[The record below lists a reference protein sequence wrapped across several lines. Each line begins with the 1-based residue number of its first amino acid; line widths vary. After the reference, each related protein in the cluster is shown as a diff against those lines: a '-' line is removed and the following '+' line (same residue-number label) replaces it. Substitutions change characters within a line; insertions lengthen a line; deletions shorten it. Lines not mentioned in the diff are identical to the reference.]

1 MSERYAFIKAEK
13 AHFRVMILCRVLEV
27 SRSGFYDFCRRKP
40 SRHALENECII
51 RQIRKIHAASKGRYG
66 QRRIVAHLRHQK
78 IVVGRHRV
86 GRLMR
91 ENGMKARWPRKFKA
105 TTSSDH
111 AFKVAPNVLAR
122 KFQVDAPNQA
132 VVGDITYVKTGQG
145 WLYLAVLI
153 DLFSRRVV
161 GWSMGARIDEELT
174 LRALRMALGQRAFVK
189 NFIHHSDRGSQYAAT
204 KYRALLARAGSTV
217 SMSRRGDCWDNAVSE
232 SFFSSIKTEC
242 IYQNTYATRD
252 EARSDILKYLL
263 WYNAERLHSTLG
275 YVSPIRFEKQRLTGI
290 GCA

>member
-13 AHFRVMILCRVLEV
+13 AHYKVTTLCRVLGV
-27 SRSGFYDFCRRKP
+27 SRSGFYDWNRRKP
-40 SRHALENECII
+40 SRHALENERII
-51 RQIRKIHAASKGRYG
+51 RQIRRIHAASKGRYG
-66 QRRIVAHLRHQK
+66 QRRIVAHLKHQE
-78 IVVGRHRV
+78 IVVGRNRV

-91 ENGMKARWPRKFKA
+91 ENGIKARWPRKFKA
-105 TTSSDH
+105 TTNFEH
-111 AFKVAPNVLAR
+111 AFEVAPNVLAR
-122 KFQVDAPNQA
+122 KFKVEAPNQA

-161 GWSMGARIDEELT
+161 GWAMSARIDEKLT
-174 LRALRMALGQRAFVK
+174 QAALRMALGRRPLLK
-189 NFIHHSDRGSQYAAT
+189 NFIHHTDRGSQYAAT
-204 KYRALLARAGSTV
+204 QYRAMLADAGSNV
-217 SMSRRGDCWDNAVSE
+217 SMSRKGDCWDNAVSE

-242 IYQNTYATRD
+242 IYQNSYATRD

-275 YVSPIRFEKQRLTGI
+275 YVSPMEFEKQRLTANQ
-290 GCA
+290 CV